1 VLATLEA
8 TLLTI
13 TPLKNFG
20 LKQARYKVPRF
31 TVALAVTALATLL
44 AVTAAPANA
53 ATNSPQPADT
63 HKLLA
68 DSLHAVGGQERLEAI
83 KGMTLTATRTT
94 PIDSVASND
103 EAPPMLFDRVTDQ
116 MDFAA
121 KTLKETSAL
130 NFTGL
135 SSDINSI
142 SVYTPQGGYTD
153 SSGNLAPLDPTFV
166 YRAQDLFLTDPLL
179 ALLSAAQDQNA
190 QLGKSELVTGSSCT
204 WISFTADSVPMKI
217 CINDSS
223 KLPVALEIKR
233 DYPQD
238 DYTSL
243 WGTFVT
249 RYVFT
254 NWTIEPNGIFFPR
267 TWREETGHGE
277 NSIIYVQNVTFSTK
291 NPAPLT
297 VPDNFKQAF
306 AKTMSRT
313 PADQAAENNGTA
325 EPKDLGDG
333 IFVLPG
339 KLYMRNV
346 VLIRQ
351 QDGVVIVEAPV
362 SAENSAYVRNQAAK
376 LFPGAKIKALISTD
390 NIWGHVAGVA
400 GYGDP
405 SISLYVLDRNVDLVK
420 HLMEASGAKSGNIR
434 SVAAKTTI
442 GSGANSIEVIP
453 YRTAYGA
460 KMMAV
465 YLPDKKLLWASDLFL
480 PKPWQPEFQTEHL
493 WEIRSLINRE
503 QLDVQ
508 RIMGDHRPPEEW
520 AVVAKEIPEG
530 V

>member
-1 VLATLEA
+1 M
-8 TLLTI
+8 LT
-13 TPLKNFG
+13 TAALKNLN
-20 LKQARYKVPRF
+20 LKQAPSRVSHLSLALVIP
-31 TVALAVTALATLL
+31 ALAMLL
-44 AVTAAPANA
+44 LVAAAPPNA
-53 ATNSPQPADT
+53 AGQSPQPADVR
-63 HKLLA
+63 KLLA

-83 KGMTLTATRTT
+83 KGMTLTATRAT
-94 PIDSVASND
+94 PIDAVASYD
-103 EAPPMLFDRVTDQ
+103 EAPPMIFDRVTDQ
-116 MDFAA
+116 MDFGAN
-121 KTLKETSAL
+121 TLKETSSL

-135 SSDINSI
+135 TSDINSI

-153 SSGNLAPLDPTFV
+153 SAGSLTPLDPTFV
-166 YRAQDLFLTDPLL
+166 YRALDLFLTHPLL
-179 ALLSAAQDQNA
+179 ALLSAAHDQNA
-190 QLGKSELVTGSSCT
+190 ELGKAESVSGSSCT
-204 WISFTADSVPMKI
+204 WIAFAASAVPMKI
-217 CINDSS
+217 CVNDSS
-223 KLPVALEIKR
+223 KLPLALEIKR

-249 RYVFT
+249 RYTFT

-277 NSIIYVQNVTFSTK
+277 NSIIYVQNISFSTK
-291 NPAPLT
+291 ASAPLT

-313 PADQAAENNGTA
+313 PADQAAENYGTG

-333 IFVLPG
+333 IYVLPG

-346 VLIRQ
+346 LLIRQ
-351 QDGVVIVEAPV
+351 ADGVVIVEAPV
-362 SAENSAYVRNQAAK
+362 SAENSAYVRSQAAK
-376 LFPGAKIKALISTD
+376 LFPGTKIKALMSTD
-390 NIWGHVAGVA
+390 NIWGHVAGVS

-405 SISLYVLDRNVDLVK
+405 GISLYVLDRNVDLVTR
-420 HLMEASGAKSGNIR
+420 LMEAGGAKPVNIR

-442 GSGANSIEVIP
+442 GSGANAVEVIP
-453 YRTAYGA
+453 YRTSYGA

-503 QLDVQ
+503 QLKVE
-508 RIMGDHRPPEEW
+508 RVMGDHLPPEEW
-520 AVVAKEIPEG
+520 AVVVKEIPEG

>member
-1 VLATLEA
+1 MGAA
-8 TLLTI
+8 LLTI
-13 TPLKNFG
+13 TPLKNLK
-20 LKQARYKVPRF
+20 LKQTPHKLSPLTGALVAP
-31 TVALAVTALATLL
+31 ALAMLFVVAG
-44 AVTAAPANA
+44 APPNA
-53 ATNSPQPADT
+53 ASQSPQPTDVR
-63 HKLLA
+63 KLLA
-68 DSLHAVGGQERLEAI
+68 DSVHAVGGQERLEAI
-83 KGMTLTATRTT
+83 KGMTLNATRTT
-94 PIDSVASND
+94 PMDAVASQD
-103 EAPPMLFDRVTDQ
+103 EAPPMIFDRVTDQ
-116 MDFAA
+116 MDFGAM
-121 KTLKETSAL
+121 TLKETSSL

-135 SSDINSI
+135 PSDINSI

-153 SSGNLAPLDPTFV
+153 SAGNLAPLDPTFV
-166 YRAQDLFLTDPLL
+166 YRAQDLFLTHPLL
-179 ALLSAAQDQNA
+179 ALLSAARDQNA
-190 QLGKSELVTGSSCT
+190 QLERTESVSGSSCT
-204 WISFTADSVPMKI
+204 WIAFTAGSVPMKI
-217 CINDSS
+217 CVNESS

-233 DYPQD
+233 NYPQD

-249 RYVFT
+249 RYTFT
-254 NWTIEPNGIFFPR
+254 NWTIEPNGVFFPR

-277 NSIIYVQNVTFSTK
+277 NSIIYVQNISFSTK
-291 NPAPLT
+291 TSAPLA

-306 AKTMSRT
+306 TKTMSRT
-313 PADQAAENNGTA
+313 PTEQAAENYGTG

-333 IFVLPG
+333 IYVLPG

-346 VLIRQ
+346 LLIRQ
-351 QDGVVIVEAPV
+351 ADGVVIVEAPV
-362 SAENSAYVRNQAAK
+362 SPENSAFVRSQAAK
-376 LFPGAKIKALISTD
+376 LFPGTKVKALISTD

-405 SISLYVLDRNVDLVK
+405 GISLYVLDRNVDLVTR
-420 HLMEASGAKSGNIR
+420 LMEAGGTKSGNIR

-442 GSGANSIEVIP
+442 GSGANAVEVIP

-503 QLDVQ
+503 QLKVE
-508 RIMGDHRPPEEW
+508 RVMGDHRPPEEW
-520 AVVAKEIPEG
+520 AVVVKEIPEG